1 MYVLWKVA
9 WQSLPLIF
17 SKVVKKGKQFVVWYR
32 LETIQNAP
40 YIKYL
45 TIDMLVDIAQNDML
59 PPVSCTA
66 ITVAIIKRNTKRN
79 ALFFD
84 L

>member
-1 MYVLWKVA
+1 
-9 WQSLPLIF
+9 
-17 SKVVKKGKQFVVWYR
+17 
-32 LETIQNAP
+32 
-40 YIKYL
+40 
-45 TIDMLVDIAQNDML
+45 MLVDIAQNDML

>member
-1 MYVLWKVA
+1 V
-9 WQSLPLIF
+9 
-17 SKVVKKGKQFVVWYR
+17 
-32 LETIQNAP
+32 P
-40 YIKYL
+40 YTKYL

-79 ALFFD
+79 TLFLIYNIIQLNAWAMPFD
-84 L
+84 SS